1 MHLLGGNLSQLQKIN
16 SSSLQ
21 LGMRFSA
28 PVFFDDK
35 ENIFLAEGK
44 EIRKFHLQALIRW
57 NIDYVFTYGQIL
69 MKNQDIS
76 DVNELSKVE
85 ELESLEE
92 VDDLDKEYRH
102 SHMLRLNKHICSID
116 SGIIYLDLLTN
127 IERISD
133 HSASIAKRVIKVD
146 EW

>member
-1 MHLLGGNLSQLQKIN
+1 MSQLQKIN

-69 MKNQDIS
+69 MKNQDDS
-76 DVNELSKVE
+76 EASLVKELSKVE
-85 ELESLEE
+85 EVESLEE
-92 VDDLDKEYRH
+92 
-102 SHMLRLNKHICSID
+102 LNKVKGVSEKTAH
-116 SGIIYLDLLTN
+116 N
-127 IERISD
+127 IVEYF
-133 HSASIAKRVIKVD
+133 
-146 EW
+146 ENN